1 MQRPDRVIIDIS
13 IAALG
18 GIAVL
23 FASLTWYL
31 WRGSFTAE
39 EALVG
44 GLATSLGERTEA
56 MILDTRALL
65 VEFDS
70 LPQTRC
76 SPAHL
81 RALQNAAMGR
91 PHIRAIGYWRA
102 AERQCGVGFLQ
113 TDALKPARADSIY
126 ASGVIAWWPGPQT
139 AVGGVQLFLM
149 RYGDHDVAIDPRG
162 LLAVGPLQERQV
174 GLWVEKLR
182 LASEPAGADLP
193 EPLSLKVGLTL
204 DRKNGRAI
212 SRYSRGGEMPIEV
225 VAIEPIGTFWSRYA
239 PTLVVGSG
247 VGLLLVA
254 GWLFALMRYTRHRLS
269 LASMLRNALA
279 AQRVHAVYQPVI
291 DLSTGRCVGAEAL
304 ARWTLEGGASVSP
317 ESFVPVAELTGQSTE
332 LAFAVLRVTLA
343 DLGDLLRAS
352 PHLSVNLNLSVDE
365 LKSERFAEV
374 LDAELDR
381 SGLKQGAITLELT
394 ERALISTES
403 ARTMIAR
410 LRQRGHRV
418 ALDDFG
424 TGYSSLAYLSD
435 LELDVIKID
444 KLFVHSIGTEAATS
458 QVITHVIEMARS
470 LGLRTEAEGVET
482 VAQRDWLKAHGVDY
496 GQGWVFSK
504 PLSAGEFT
512 AFVHRERSA

>member
-239 PTLVVGSG
+239 PMLVVGSG

-381 SGLKQGAITLELT
+381 SGLKHGAITLELT

-470 LGLRTEAEGVET
+470 LGLRTVAEGVET

>member
-44 GLATSLGERTEA
+44 GLAKSLGERTEA

-239 PTLVVGSG
+239 PMLVVGSG

-470 LGLRTEAEGVET
+470 LGLRTVAEGVET

>member
-1 MQRPDRVIIDIS
+1 MQRRDRLIVDIS

-44 GLATSLGERTEA
+44 GLASTLGARTEA

-65 VEFDS
+65 VEFDG
-70 LPQTRC
+70 LPQARC

-139 AVGGVQLFLM
+139 EVGGVQLFLM

-193 EPLSLKVGLTL
+193 EPSSLKVGLTL

-212 SRYSRGGEMPIEV
+212 SRFSRGGEMPIEV

-239 PTLVVGSG
+239 TTLIVGLG

-254 GWLFALMRYTRHRLS
+254 GWLFGLMRYTRHRLS
-269 LASMLRNALA
+269 LASMLRTALA
-279 AQRVHAVYQPVI
+279 GQRVYAVYQPVI
-291 DLSTGRCVGAEAL
+291 ELSTGRCVGAEAL

-317 ESFVPVAELTGQSTE
+317 DSFVPVAELTGQSTE
-332 LAFAVLRVTLA
+332 LALAVLRVTLS
-343 DLGDLLRAS
+343 DLGDLLRAT
-352 PHLSVNLNLSVDE
+352 PRLSVNLNLSVDE
-365 LKSERFAEV
+365 LKSARFVAI
-374 LDAELDR
+374 LDAELAK
-381 SGLKQGAITLELT
+381 SGLAQEAITLELT
-394 ERALISTES
+394 ERALINTDS
-403 ARTMIAR
+403 ARTMIDR
-410 LRQRGHRV
+410 LRERGHRV

-435 LELDVIKID
+435 FKLDLIKID
-444 KLFVHSIGTEAATS
+444 KLFVQSIGTEAATS
-458 QVITHVIEMARS
+458 HVITHVIEMARS
-470 LGLRTEAEGVET
+470 LGLRTVAEGVET
-482 VAQRDWLKAHGVDY
+482 EAQRDWLMAQGVDY
-496 GQGWVFSK
+496 GQGWIFSK
-504 PLSAGEFT
+504 PLSAGDFT
-512 AFVHRERSA
+512 AFVRREATA

>member
-1 MQRPDRVIIDIS
+1 MHRRDRVIIDIS

-23 FASLTWYL
+23 FASLAWYL
-31 WRGSFTAE
+31 WRESFTAE
-39 EALVG
+39 EAHMG
-44 GLATSLGERTEA
+44 GLATTLGERTEA

-65 VEFDS
+65 VKFDK
-70 LPQTRC
+70 LPQPRC

-81 RALQNAAMGR
+81 RALQDAAMGR

-113 TDALKPARADSIY
+113 TGALKPARADRIY
-126 ASGVIAWWPGPQT
+126 DSGVIAWWPGPQT
-139 AVGGVQLFLM
+139 EVGGVQLFLM
-149 RYGDHDVAIDPRG
+149 RFGDHDVAIDPRG

-182 LASEPAGADLP
+182 LASEPADADLP
-193 EPLSLKVGLTL
+193 EPESLKVGLTL
-204 DRKNGRAI
+204 DRMHGRAI
-212 SRYSRGGEMPIEV
+212 SRYSRGGEMPIEL

-247 VGLLLVA
+247 IGLLFA
-254 GWLFALMRYTRHRLS
+254 AAWLFALMRYTRHRLS

-279 AQRVHAVYQPVI
+279 GQRVHAVYQPVVE
-291 DLSTGRCVGAEAL
+291 LATGRCVGAEAL

-317 ESFVPVAELTGQSTE
+317 ESFVPVAELTGQTTE
-332 LAFAVLRVTLA
+332 LALAVLRVTLR
-343 DLGDLLRAS
+343 DVGDLLRAT

-365 LKSERFAEV
+365 LSSEHFAEI

-381 SGLKQGAITLELT
+381 SGLPQSAITLELT
-394 ERALISTES
+394 ERALISTDS
-403 ARTMIAR
+403 ARTMIDR
-410 LRQRGHRV
+410 LRERGHRV

-435 LELDVIKID
+435 FTLDLIKID
-444 KLFVHSIGTEAATS
+444 KSFVHSIGTEAATS
-458 QVITHVIEMARS
+458 HVVTHVIEMARS
-470 LGLRTEAEGVET
+470 LGLRTVAEGVET
-482 VAQRDWLKAHGVDY
+482 EAQLDWLKAQGVDY
-496 GQGWVFSK
+496 GQGWIFSV
-504 PLSAGEFT
+504 PLNAEEFA
-512 AFVHRERSA
+512 AFVRREPSA

>member
-239 PTLVVGSG
+239 PMLVVGSG

-470 LGLRTEAEGVET
+470 LGLRTVAEGVET

>member
-239 PTLVVGSG
+239 PMLVVGSG

-269 LASMLRNALA
+269 LASMLRTALA

-381 SGLKQGAITLELT
+381 SGLKHGAITLELT

-470 LGLRTEAEGVET
+470 LGLRTVAEGVET